1 MTTTIHKTPMLQKK
15 INKQIV
21 TLQRYSKNRCIQLM
35 VHWNGFEIIE
45 FHTIASLME
54 KYDDIRFDKD
64 ISHIS
69 LARKSNKYFETYNNL
84 FNEILIGEEVEID
97 NMTIVRIS

>member
-1 MTTTIHKTPMLQKK
+1 
-15 INKQIV
+15 
-21 TLQRYSKNRCIQLM
+21 
-35 VHWNGFEIIE
+35 
-45 FHTIASLME
+45 ME

>member
-1 MTTTIHKTPMLQKK
+1 MTKIVHKTPMLQKK

-45 FHTIASLME
+45 FHTVASLME
-54 KYDDIRFDKD
+54 KYDDIKFDKD
-64 ISHIS
+64 ISYVS
-69 LARKSNKYFETYNNL
+69 LARKSQTVFETYDHL
-84 FNEILIGEEVEID
+84 FKDILIGEEVEID